1 MGKISSL
8 SKSIAI
14 LASVVMLVISSLVFS
29 SPAEAKNYK
38 VTMGAG
44 GLQFAPKKVTV
55 QPGDTVTFKNG
66 MLPPHN
72 VMFNPPKSPNEKLS
86 KELSK
91 KKLEELAKKKL
102 AISKALSHKK
112 FLMKPGESFDV
123 NIPDNATSGDY
134 EFFCL
139 PHRGAGMVGH
149 MIVE

>member
-29 SPAEAKNYK
+29 SPAEAKNYQ

-44 GLQFAPKKVTV
+44 GLQYNPKKVTV

-72 VMFNPPKSPNEKLS
+72 VMFNPGKSPAPK
-86 KELSK
+86 
-91 KKLEELAKKKL
+91 
-102 AISKALSHKK
+102 ISKALSHKK
-112 FLMKPGESFDV
+112 LAMKPGESFDI
-123 NIPDNATSGDY
+123 NIPDNAKPGDY
-134 EFFCL
+134 EFFCV

-149 MIVE
+149 IIVE